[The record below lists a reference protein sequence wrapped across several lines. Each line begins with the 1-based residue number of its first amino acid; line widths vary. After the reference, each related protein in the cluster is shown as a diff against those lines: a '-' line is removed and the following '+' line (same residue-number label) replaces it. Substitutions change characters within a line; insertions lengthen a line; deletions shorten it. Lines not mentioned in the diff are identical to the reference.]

1 MKQTFTAIFLLLA
14 CVLAAQP
21 SNDDCLGAINIPN
34 VDNYCSD
41 DMEFTNVGATSD
53 PAFPDNCF
61 LNYANGV
68 WFSFTPTEPAVLI
81 QLFSAN
87 PFGSLGVPKMA
98 LFTGSCNN
106 LIYVECSPGLNA
118 QNDELTVTGL
128 TIGQVYYLF
137 IESQF
142 NEGTFKLCIN
152 DFIAPPSPESD
163 CDQAVV
169 LCDKSSF
176 SVQNLNSEGEDD
188 TELDDFQANCLSSEF
203 ASAWYKWT
211 CKDPGTL
218 TVTLTPNNYI
228 PGLESDDLDFAVFEL
243 PGGLDDCDN
252 KEMIRCMASGE
263 NGGCNFNV
271 WQICNGPTGLN
282 LASNDFEED
291 AGCFQNDPCVGIGTG
306 QGVPPQIDDNF
317 VSAIQME
324 AGKSYALVVM
334 NFSRSGLGFS
344 INFGGTGTFLGP
356 EPDFDLVTLN
366 DFECD
371 KRIDVTNLSNSL
383 TDSIVAYSWNFGKG
397 ALPQIEFGEGPHEI
411 LYESFGEKSI
421 ALTVESSRGCIVT
434 KIIDI
439 YVEPCCADTSTLDI
453 DLEGQDLICNGIPEG
468 LILAQGISGAPE
480 YSYSIN
486 GESFQPS
493 PQFADLPAG
502 TYDITVQD
510 IKGCEITQTITIDEP
525 PPLMINAG
533 PDITVDLGFTG
544 EIFATYSPSTTD
556 VTVSWDPEE
565 GLDCPDS
572 ELVDCLNP
580 NVVSPGTTTYT
591 VTIID
596 AAGCTAQDQITVTTN
611 IIRPL
616 YSPNVITPT
625 TQDLNSVFR
634 LGLGPQAEEIEE
646 LCIFDRW
653 GNLIYIERGV
663 IPNDPASGWDGRFGT
678 NDPNSVV
685 EFVNP
690 GVFVWYAKIRF
701 IDGEILSYAG
711 DVTVLR

>member
-1 MKQTFTAIFLLLA
+1 MKQTFTLIFALFA
-14 CVLAAQP
+14 CLLAAQP

-34 VDNYCSD
+34 IDNYCSG

-53 PAFPDNCF
+53 AAFPDNCF

-68 WFSFTPTEPAVLI
+68 WFSFTPTEPAVLM

-87 PFGSLGVPKMA
+87 PFGTLGAPNMA

-106 LIYVECSPGLNA
+106 LVYVECSPGLNA

-128 TIGQVYYLF
+128 TIGQVYYLYV
-137 IESQF
+137 ESQF

-188 TELDDFQANCLSSEF
+188 TELDDFQGNCLSSEF

-211 CKDPGTL
+211 CKDPGSL
-218 TVTLTPNNYI
+218 TFTLTPNNYV
-228 PGLESDDLDFAVFEL
+228 PGIESDDLDFAVFEL

-263 NGGCNFNV
+263 NGNCQFNV
-271 WQICNGPTGLN
+271 WQICNGPTGLS
-282 LASNDFEED
+282 LSSTDFEEN
-291 AGCFQNDPCVGIGTG
+291 AGCFQNDPCVGPGTG

-344 INFGGTGTFLGP
+344 IDFGGSGTFLGP
-356 EPDFDLVTLN
+356 EPDFDLATIN
-366 DFECD
+366 EFECD

-383 TDSIVAYSWNFGKG
+383 TDSIVAYSWNFGNG
-397 ALPQIEFGEGPHEI
+397 ADPQIEFGEGPHEI
-411 LYESFGEKSI
+411 VYESFGAKSI
-421 ALTVESSRGCIVT
+421 ALTVESSRGCVVT
-434 KIIDI
+434 KILDI
-439 YVEPCCADTSTLDI
+439 FVEPCCADTSTLDI
-453 DLEGQDLICNGIPEG
+453 DVEGQDLICNGIPEG

-480 YSYSIN
+480 YSFSID
-486 GESFQPS
+486 GEPFQPS
-493 PQFADLPAG
+493 PQFANLPAG

-510 IKGCEITQTITIDEP
+510 IKGCEVTQTVVINEP
-525 PPLMINAG
+525 PPLSIDAG

-544 EIFATYSPSTTD
+544 DIFATYSPITTD
-556 VTVSWDPEE
+556 VTISWDPED
-565 GLDCPDS
+565 GLDCIDS
-572 ELVDCLNP
+572 DLVDCLDP
-580 NVVSPGTTTYT
+580 QVVSPGTTTYT

-611 IIRPL
+611 IIRPV
-616 YSPNVITPT
+616 YTPNVITPT

-653 GNLIYIERGV
+653 GNLIYIEEGV

-678 NDPNSVV
+678 NDPNDVV

-701 IDGEILSYAG
+701 IDGEVLPFAG